1 MVVLIVVVRVNLVNY
16 TTMEKI
22 LYNVYGDAVCYNT
35 DTNTISE
42 VHNENIDVR
51 SIIFAKQDGQA
62 ITSDEVVDYKAG
74 DIVLLLKS
82 YGREPNNKI
91 VIINDVVGKY
101 DIEQWYNEVTK
112 KDNEIS

>member
-1 MVVLIVVVRVNLVNY
+1 MVVLIVVVCVNLVNY

-51 SIIFAKQDGQA
+51 SIIFAK
-62 ITSDEVVDYKAG
+62 
-74 DIVLLLKS
+74 
-82 YGREPNNKI
+82 
-91 VIINDVVGKY
+91 
-101 DIEQWYNEVTK
+101 
-112 KDNEIS
+112 